1 MRLAVHIIAAYSYIY
16 LQRFAQNSATA
27 ATDNHLNRTV
37 ANEYVHQPGGPLPA
51 TSVAASGRKL
61 SLTGDGD
68 DDDDDVFDPYASL
81 GNLHPTDLIQFAWQI
96 ACGMV
101 RKMLILFV
109 QY

>member
-1 MRLAVHIIAAYSYIY
+1 MI
-16 LQRFAQNSATA
+16 LQHFTQNSATA
-27 ATDNHLNRTV
+27 ATDSHLNRTV

-51 TSVAASGRKL
+51 TSMAASGRKL
-61 SLTGDGD
+61 SLTRDD

-101 RKMLILFV
+101 CVMLILLCSTKNAKESRV
-109 QY
+109 D